1 MSLATS
7 LPSKSSIDGTT
18 QPLSTLESSRNRLSG
33 ETSSLAAQIAE
44 RSNSAI
50 CALQFEDI
58 VRLAGEHSE
67 NELGG
72 LAQLIEAG
80 VASWS
85 SRTVEARLVQ
95 LRAVA
100 DSLREIQPHKSA
112 HQSTM
117 VAGEIDLF

>member
-58 VRLAGEHSE
+58 VRLTAEHSE

>member
-58 VRLAGEHSE
+58 VRLAAEHSE